1 MVYNT
6 YVPETSCYQK
16 VGTAADQTVDI
27 DLGRQVL
34 GIACIRNCPN
44 LSSVNVQAE
53 EVAVLGPNAF
63 AGDSQLAEL
72 RFKHWHA
79 EDSTSM
85 FSGCAKLS
93 AIELPDDLDEI
104 GFAMFNGCQS
114 LQQVK
119 IPASAR
125 RLGYRA
131 FAGCKGLAEVDTS
144 QISAGELYDGLF
156 DGCEN
161 LTAVS
166 MPNYVAENWELQ
178 YMFDGCYSV
187 KKVSML
193 KTLASVLDE
202 AIVKYSMF
210 GSSVVPYDRD
220 VSVLCK
226 DDQTGDIVQK
236 IAHCDANQRY
246 WQIELTNAICD
257 DPVAITLLSGQASL
271 NYAGTTNAQFMHSR
285 DGRRWFSSNSWN
297 GQLNVGDTVYVAGKH
312 GTVASTLN
320 GCILSVH
327 SISDTSL
334 PAIKIAG
341 NMMSLLDATCQT
353 TELIDNSIIEVM
365 PGWIEDAS
373 ELNLAATSLCPFAYR
388 NLFQLSR
395 STLKSAPTRLPAIEL
410 AKACYYSMFARC
422 YNLTSMPELPATE
435 LADGCYQQM
444 FSECESLSSIKPLP
458 ATKLANNCYRYMFAG
473 CTNLSSAVKL
483 EASQLCARC
492 YDGMFSGCTSLTAAP
507 ELPATELADGC
518 YQSMFSECYSLKK
531 VQDELPATKLCS
543 DCYSDMYFQS
553 GLTAAPYLP
562 ATNLAECCY
571 SEMFSCCK
579 SLSIVQDELPA
590 TDLVEGCYL
599 YMFAG
604 TNISTTI
611 RLPAVELAP
620 YCYNGMYAECYE
632 LQTASLTA
640 AQNIKEGAY
649 DEMFIECP
657 KLSSLS
663 VALTSWTDGSAE
675 QLSGTTNWL
684 GFYDE
689 VQELERIAYCPD
701 VLDMSIRDEN
711 HIPDF
716 WTVRTL
722 PST

>member
-16 VGTAADQTVDI
+16 VGNADDQTTDI

-34 GIACIRNCPN
+34 GIQCIRNCPN
-44 LSSVNVQAE
+44 LLSVNAQAE
-53 EVAVLGPNAF
+53 EISVLGPYAF
-63 AGDSQLAEL
+63 AGNSQLTEL
-72 RFKHWHA
+72 RFKNWHVI
-79 EDSTSM
+79 DSNSM
-85 FSGCAKLS
+85 FNNCAKLS
-93 AIELPDDLDEI
+93 AIELPDDLYEI
-104 GFAMFNGCQS
+104 GVMMFNGCQS
-114 LQQVK
+114 LKNVK
-119 IPASAR
+119 IPASTR
-125 RLGYRA
+125 RLGYEA
-131 FAGCKGLAEVDTS
+131 FSRCKSLSEVDTN
-144 QISAGELYDGLF
+144 QISAGELYGMF
-156 DGCEN
+156 DSCEN

-166 MPNYVAENWELQ
+166 MPNYVAEGQELQ
-178 YMFDGCYSV
+178 YMFNDCYNV
-187 KKVSML
+187 KKVSMP
-193 KTLASVLDE
+193 KTLASVLDK
-202 AIVKYSMF
+202 AILEGQMF
-210 GSSVVPYDRD
+210 GSGFVSYDRD

-236 IAHCDANQRY
+236 IAHCDANSRY
-246 WQIELTNAICD
+246 WQIELANAICD

-297 GQLNVGDTVYVAGKH
+297 GQLNVGDTVYIAGKY
-312 GTVASTLN
+312 GTVASTLK
-320 GCILSVH
+320 GSILSVH

-353 TELIDNSIIEVM
+353 TELIDNRLIEVM

-388 NLFQLSR
+388 NLFQNSR

-410 AKACYYSMFARC
+410 ANACYYSMFARC

-435 LADGCYQQM
+435 LADGCYQRM
-444 FSECESLSSIKPLP
+444 FSGCKSLSSIKPLS
-458 ATKLANNCYRYMFAG
+458 ATKLANNCYNYMFAG

-483 EASQLCARC
+483 EASQLCAHC
-492 YDGMFSGCTSLTAAP
+492 YDGMFSSCTSLTAAP
-507 ELPATELADGC
+507 ELPATELAVGC
-518 YQSMFSECYSLKK
+518 YQSMFSECYSLKQ

-543 DCYSDMYFQS
+543 DCYNNMYYWS

-562 ATNLAECCY
+562 ATNLAEYCY
-571 SEMFSCCK
+571 SEMFGYCK

-590 TDLVEGCYL
+590 TDLTEGCYF

-604 TNISTTI
+604 TAVSTTI
-611 RLPAVELAP
+611 GLPAVELAP

-649 DEMFIECP
+649 DEMFVECP

-675 QLSGTTNWL
+675 QLSGTTDWL
-684 GFYDE
+684 RFYDE
-689 VQELERIAYCPD
+689 VQELERIAYCPS
-701 VLDMSIRDEN
+701 VLDTSIRDEH
-711 HIPDF
+711 HIPEH
-716 WTVRTL
+716 WTIRTL
-722 PST
+722 PTT